1 MGKSSHKFQEK
12 MQSGKT
18 FEQDLKK
25 DRLEYIAG
33 LSEYT
38 RRSFDDVHR
47 DLCRGEILIRDEWN
61 EKNPHT
67 PEEIHRFYKETK
79 NYPFDLGNYHFGNP
93 TSAPCQRQFDVEL
106 LASCLKSRPKKVLD
120 FGAGIGQN
128 AYMLAREG
136 IDVVV
141 ADVDSNTLDFAEWRF
156 KKHHVP
162 AMFWRVDKE
171 PAPNQKF
178 DVILCFDFLEHLPLE
193 EAKKTV
199 ELLGSLV
206 TSKTK
211 VLLTVPFGKT
221 SLNPMH
227 FNRNKEFDKLI
238 RKLLG
243 KDALYGKNDFLYT
256 NTLMQFLSKD
266 EQKAS

>member
-1 MGKSSHKFQEK
+1 

-25 DRLEYIAG
+25 EREEYITDLLEY
-33 LSEYT
+33 T
-38 RRSFDDVHR
+38 QKSFDDVYR
-47 DLCRGEILIRDEWN
+47 DLYRGEILMRDEWN
-61 EKNPHT
+61 EKNPQT

-79 NYPFDLGNYHFGNP
+79 NYLYDLGNWHFGNP
-93 TSAPCQRQFDVEL
+93 ASAPGQRQFDVEL
-106 LASCLKSRPKKVLD
+106 LASCLKSKPKKVLD

-141 ADVDSNTLDFAEWRF
+141 ADVDSYTLDFAEWRF

-162 AMFWRVDKE
+162 ATFWRVDKE
-171 PAPNQKF
+171 PAPNEKF
-178 DVILCFDFLEHLPLE
+178 DMILCFDVLEHIPLE

-199 ELLGSLV
+199 ELLGSLIA
-206 TSKTK
+206 SETK
-211 VLLTVPFGKT
+211 VLLTAPFGKT

-227 FNRNKEFDKLI
+227 FNRNEELDKLI
-238 RKLLG
+238 RKFLS
-243 KDALYGKNDFLYT
+243 KDVLYGSKDFLYT
-256 NTLMQFLSKD
+256 NTLKQFLSK
-266 EQKAS
+266 EEEKG